1 MKPRYNIT
9 FAGGKFDADHLAWAE
24 DMDRQEEEWLK
35 QEDAWLS
42 EEQVRLLEMKLKE
55 E

>member
-1 MKPRYNIT
+1 MNPRYNIT
-9 FAGGKFDADHLAWAE
+9 FASDQFDADHLAWAE
-24 DMDRQEEEWLK
+24 DEDRKEQEWLK

-42 EEQVRLLEMKLKE
+42 EEQVRILEIKLKE